1 MPRLS
6 RATWIA
12 EHDRY
17 AQRRHDDFR
26 RAALA
31 VATAFAERP
40 EVRAVSLF
48 GSVARP
54 LETFITSRRHWELLH
69 DPKDVDLAVWIDR
82 LDDLKGLQRA
92 RSAALNRLLETEQIG
107 VAHHQVDVF
116 LFEPGSDAYLGRLCG
131 YGVCPKRKAGL
142 LDARLWAPSLPQA
155 AQGFRAR
162 SRRSGSRPRHP
173 PISRGRRGDGPG

>member
-131 YGVCPKRKAGL
+131 YGVCPKGKPDCSTPGC
-142 LDARLWAPSLPQA
+142 
-155 AQGFRAR
+155 G
-162 SRRSGSRPRHP
+162 RHP
-173 PISRGRRGDGPG
+173 FLKQHEDFVLDPAALAPDRAIRLYHAADGGTGPG